1 MSLEKKNPFEQLI
14 KSHLSASLSR
24 PPAEPCPD
32 ENWMVA
38 YLEGSQSD
46 QFKKTFERHLLQ
58 CDRCQSEMA
67 FLLKTHETEAKP
79 MPSVL
84 RAEPSP
90 RNSLLALLFG
100 WTRAATFRPV
110 FAILLVSIVT
120 GVVGYRLLR
129 DDRILLERS
138 VETAESKAPKGS
150 ARLDADN
157 QQAAPPVTD
166 QKSLEQKPSA
176 TSEPSPVRRQAA
188 QDRLEAAS
196 QTQAQPGDL
205 RNKVKSNSQDR
216 EMKDGFAEEPPSSA
230 PAEPNRDANGRL
242 ERRDVAASTQALPEQ
257 LQKESLSASKGGRQN
272 SELETKA
279 DETSANTRK
288 QPMRPAAP
296 VGARAALGAVSA
308 RKTEQDKPANAEE
321 EIAADAA
328 GKKKQGL
335 AEGKGEAGAFAASE
349 ATAVSQ
355 IEVGG
360 KRFNLTDGLW
370 RDASILP
377 GDPWPTVVNML
388 SPDFEKYRKQL
399 ALYQPVISRPEDV
412 LIKLHGRVYRIQKA
426 RK

>member
-1 MSLEKKNPFEQLI
+1 MSPEKKNPFEQLL

-67 FLLKTHETEAKP
+67 FLLKTHEKEAKP

-90 RNSLLALLFG
+90 RSNLLALLFG

-129 DDRILLERS
+129 DDRILRERS
-138 VETAESKAPKGS
+138 VETAESKAPKSS

-157 QQAAPPVTD
+157 QPAAPPVTD

-196 QTQAQPGDL
+196 QTQ
-205 RNKVKSNSQDR
+205 
-216 EMKDGFAEEPPSSA
+216 
-230 PAEPNRDANGRL
+230 PN
-242 ERRDVAASTQALPEQ
+242 PETC
-257 LQKESLSASKGGRQN
+257 A
-272 SELETKA
+272 
-279 DETSANTRK
+279 
-288 QPMRPAAP
+288 
-296 VGARAALGAVSA
+296 
-308 RKTEQDKPANAEE
+308 
-321 EIAADAA
+321 
-328 GKKKQGL
+328 
-335 AEGKGEAGAFAASE
+335 
-349 ATAVSQ
+349 
-355 IEVGG
+355 
-360 KRFNLTDGLW
+360 
-370 RDASILP
+370 
-377 GDPWPTVVNML
+377 
-388 SPDFEKYRKQL
+388 
-399 ALYQPVISRPEDV
+399 
-412 LIKLHGRVYRIQKA
+412 IK
-426 RK
+426 